1 MKFIIDTDPGT
12 DDAVAILIALAHFS
26 DEELLALTTVA
37 GNVKVDVGTRNA
49 LRILEHANRNNIPV
63 YKGESTPL
71 NRDLLTAEWVHGTD
85 GLNGVGFPEPS
96 KSEETL
102 GAVDYIT
109 QLLKDSEEKITI
121 CVLGPMTN
129 IGKVLSQNP
138 ELSEKIEQII
148 FMGGGAGFG
157 NHTPVAEF
165 NILVDPEAAKIVLNS
180 GAKLVMMGL
189 DVTHQA
195 ISTKERL
202 NKIIET
208 DTVTGK
214 HLVGL
219 MGSLAEL
226 DIVKEKFPD
235 GTPVHDAFVTAYLVD
250 NSLTK
255 GELTNVEVE
264 VDSELT
270 LGQTVVDTNHISGRD
285 KNVHWMNKVDD
296 NKLFDIITNSAA
308 LLP

>member
-12 DDAVAILIALAHFS
+12 DDAVAILIALANFS
-26 DEELLALTTVA
+26 DEELLAITTVA

-63 YKGESTPL
+63 YKGESAPL
-71 NRDLLTAEWVHGTD
+71 NRELLTAEWVHGTD

-96 KSEETL
+96 KVEESL
-102 GAVDYIT
+102 GAVEYIT
-109 QLLKDSEEKITI
+109 QLLESSEEKITI

-129 IGKVLSQNP
+129 VGKVLKHKP

-180 GAKLVMMGL
+180 GAKLIMMGL

-202 NKIIET
+202 SKIHET
-208 DTVTGK
+208 KTVTGE

-250 NSLTK
+250 NTLTT

-270 LGQTVVDTNHISGRD
+270 LGQTVVDTNHISGRN

-296 NKLFDIITNSAA
+296 NKLFEIITNSSA

>member
-26 DEELLALTTVA
+26 DEQLLALTTVA

-63 YKGESTPL
+63 YRGESTPL

-109 QLLKDSEEKITI
+109 QLLEDSEEKITI

>member
-12 DDAVAILIALAHFS
+12 DDAVAILIALAHFT
-26 DEELLALTTVA
+26 DEQLLALTTVA

-63 YKGESTPL
+63 YRGESTPL

-109 QLLKDSEEKITI
+109 QLLEDSEEKITI

-202 NKIIET
+202 NKILET
-208 DTVTGK
+208 DTVTGE

-285 KNVHWMNKVDD
+285 KNVHWMHKVDD

>member
-12 DDAVAILIALAHFS
+12 DDAVAILIALAHFT
-26 DEELLALTTVA
+26 DEQLLALTTVA

-63 YKGESTPL
+63 YRGESTPL

-109 QLLKDSEEKITI
+109 QLLEDSEEKITI

-202 NKIIET
+202 NKILET
-208 DTVTGK
+208 DTVTGE

-285 KNVHWMNKVDD
+285 KNVYWMNKVDD

>member
-63 YKGESTPL
+63 YRGESTPL

-96 KSEETL
+96 KSEEAL
-102 GAVDYIT
+102 GAVDYIA
-109 QLLKDSEEKITI
+109 QLLKESEEKITI

-202 NKIIET
+202 NTILET
-208 DTVTGK
+208 DTVTGE

-270 LGQTVVDTNHISGRD
+270 LGQTVVDTNHISGRN

-296 NKLFDIITNSAA
+296 NKLFDIITNSSS

>member
-12 DDAVAILIALAHFS
+12 DDAVAILIALAHFG
-26 DEELLALTTVA
+26 DEEILALTTVA
-37 GNVKVDVGTRNA
+37 GNVNVDVGTRNA
-49 LRILEHANRNNIPV
+49 LRILEHSGRNNIPV
-63 YKGESTPL
+63 YKGEAVPL
-71 NRDLLTAEWVHGTD
+71 NRGLLTAEWVHGTD
-85 GLNGVGFPEPS
+85 GLNGVGFPDPS
-96 KSEETL
+96 KSEEST

-109 QLLKDSEEKITI
+109 QLLQKSEEKITI
-121 CVLGPMTN
+121 CILGPMTN
-129 IGKVLSQNP
+129 IGKVLESNP
-138 ELSEKIEQII
+138 ELAKNIEQII

-180 GAKLVMMGL
+180 GVKLVMMGL

-195 ISTKERL
+195 ISTKDRL
-202 NKIIET
+202 SKIL
-208 DTVTGK
+208 DTGTLTGE
-214 HLVGL
+214 HCVAL
-219 MGSLAEL
+219 MGSLADL

-250 NSLTK
+250 SSLTS

-270 LGQTVVDTNHISGRD
+270 LGQTVVDTNQISGRS
-285 KNVHWMNKVDD
+285 KNVYWMKKVDD
-296 NKLFDIITNSAA
+296 EKLFNIITKTAS